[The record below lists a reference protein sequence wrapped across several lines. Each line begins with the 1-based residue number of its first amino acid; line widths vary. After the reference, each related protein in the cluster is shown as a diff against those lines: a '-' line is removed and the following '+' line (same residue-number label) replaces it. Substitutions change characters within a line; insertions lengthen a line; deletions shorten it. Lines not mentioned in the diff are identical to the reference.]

1 MSNSGMNVKVVSL
14 NCPKRKAWVS
24 FQFLDEHG
32 EGTAYAGLSYTL
44 TDVQGQIHTGQLDG
58 SGCARIDG
66 LISGLSMLSVTA
78 GYVGGDQWF
87 SDLSTRKRFA
97 IPLTELQVAAEQTK
111 LGPRSA
117 NQKTY
122 LAEQHAAK
130 ENAKFYR
137 IEVRDFTEHAGHLPD
152 TDSSWGPKPSVKL
165 VQASDSATEKCVEL
179 QPCQH
184 HVFEVKALRAYSP
197 LLSRDKAFCALNA
210 YHLAVMTTFVYAPF
224 STESDPYK
232 SAPPPYKQQGSI
244 GNVLREQLAA
254 LKKAQ
259 QFNDAGPYNLL
270 YEEVP
275 YSKRLE
281 VMPYDPALYAEEAA
295 EGWENPEDVHFLFD
309 RETESQAFIT
319 HNDKVVLISVRGTAS
334 GADGLRDMDARQVP
348 YAEGEGQAHRGFY
361 NAFLAVKPFVER
373 YLDAFYTGEQTV
385 IVCGHSLGGAIA
397 LLLAEWLRREWS
409 YGDTLL
415 YTFGSPRAGD
425 QGFVTGASAL
435 THHRLVNHN
444 DPVPSL
450 PTTWMDAE
458 WKVALAGTVVLFSS
472 PPIGAGLLLG
482 GLINLE
488 GDNYEH
494 HGQQRHYMP
503 RKPKGGSE
511 ASILWQPGC
520 ESIDQQACAEFAGR
534 ISLEG
539 DMPKRGGF
547 IRQAIGIFEHSS
559 DTGYSRA
566 GLTTLVRWYA
576 SATEREGALFTPQE
590 LKDLEPQIKQVEQQ
604 VNAWQAN
611 SFLSFK
617 RATRNDMRFYR
628 KTDLELLAMYNDGI
642 SEAKSLQAVQ
652 SKKLNQVRAR
662 LLAEAQRVVTLQS
675 VFGEH
680 AQRADMPEL
689 MAEWRELKE
698 IQEAERLAQVAPAAS
713 NAPRYA

>member
-1 MSNSGMNVKVVSL
+1 MTDYRKVEML
-14 NCPKRKAWVS
+14 NCPQRKSWVS
-24 FQFLDEHG
+24 LRLLDEFGNG
-32 EGTAYAGLSYTL
+32 ESYAGLVYTL
-44 TDVQGQIHTGQLDG
+44 KDSAGKQYSGALDSDGYMKLEGLQAGLFAVGFAGKYKGTDDWYKLL
-58 SGCARIDG
+58 SERIKFKIK
-66 LISGLSMLSVTA
+66 ISA
-78 GYVGGDQWF
+78 
-87 SDLSTRKRFA
+87 
-97 IPLTELQVAAEQTK
+97 LQAAAEQTK

-122 LAEQHAAK
+122 LAEQRAA
-130 ENAKFYR
+130 EESAKFYR
-137 IEVRDFTEHAGHLPD
+137 IEVRDFTEHTGHLPD
-152 TDSSWGPKPSVKL
+152 ADSVWGPKPSVKV
-165 VQASDSATEKCVEL
+165 VQASNSATEKCVVL

-197 LLSRDKAFCALNA
+197 LLSRDKGFCALNA

-224 STESDPYK
+224 STEVDPYK

-281 VMPYDPALYAEEAA
+281 VMPYDPALYTEEAA
-295 EGWENPEDVHFLFD
+295 EGWENPEDVHFLFE
-309 RETESQAFIT
+309 RETESQALIT

-373 YLDAFYTGEQTV
+373 YLDAFYTGEQTI

-397 LLLAEWLRREWS
+397 LLLAEYIRRLPVAP
-409 YGDTLL
+409 DVLL

-472 PPIGAGLLLG
+472 PPVGAGLLLG

-628 KTDLELLAMYNDGI
+628 KTDLELLAMYNNGI

-680 AQRADMPEL
+680 AQRADMAGL